1 MANNKQKVID
11 VALAEVGYLEKASD
25 KNLDNKTANAGKN
38 NYTKYWRD
46 LCPSYQKEPWCQ
58 CFVNWCFNKAYGTST
73 AKKLLYETAGWTYY
87 TPTGA
92 TYFQNN
98 KRWFTSNPQPGDIIY
113 FKNSTRIHH
122 VGLVYKVDSNR
133 VYTIEG
139 NTDSGSAVIANGG
152 EVAKKDYPLGRS
164 DIAGYGRPM
173 YDADVITTYSVVAI
187 DTGKKGMKVTAVLN
201 IRNGATTV
209 GTSVIGTYKTGTCIF
224 PTSRT
229 RLINGV
235 YWFKTDK
242 GYVSGKYLQGWV
254 KDSDATWWY
263 NDCGKYPTSEWKEI
277 DGVQYYF
284 TKDGYMAA
292 STWIKSTVKECWY
305 WVDAN
310 GAWDKSKT
318 TKIKPRNTVI

>member
-11 VALAEVGYLEKASD
+11 IALAEVGYLEKASN
-25 KNLDNKTANAGKN
+25 KNLDSKTANAGQN

-46 LCPSYQKEPWCQ
+46 LCPNYQKQPWCQ
-58 CFVNWCFNKAYGTST
+58 CFVNWCFNKAYGTAT

-92 TYFQNN
+92 QYFKNN
-98 KRWFTSNPQPGDIIY
+98 KQWYTSNPQIGDIIY
-113 FKNSTRIHH
+113 FKNSERIHH
-122 VGLVYKVDSNR
+122 VGLVYKVDSNK

-139 NTDSGSAVIANGG
+139 NTSSGTAVIANGG
-152 EVAKKDYPLGRS
+152 EVAKKEYTLGRS
-164 DIAGYGRPM
+164 DIAGYGRPQ
-173 YDADVITTYSVVAI
+173 YDADEIKIYPTVAVS
-187 DTGKKGMKVTAVLN
+187 TGRKGMKVTAILN

-209 GTSVIGTYKTGTCIF
+209 GTTVVSTYAAGTSIY
-224 PTSRT
+224 PTERT
-229 RLINGV
+229 RLVDGI
-235 YWFKTDK
+235 YWFKTDR

-292 STWIKSTVKECWY
+292 STWIKSTVKEQWY
-305 WVDAN
+305 WVDEN
-310 GAWDKSKT
+310 GAWDESKT

>member
-1 MANNKQKVID
+1 
-11 VALAEVGYLEKASD
+11 
-25 KNLDNKTANAGKN
+25 
-38 NYTKYWRD
+38 
-46 LCPSYQKEPWCQ
+46 
-58 CFVNWCFNKAYGTST
+58 
-73 AKKLLYETAGWTYY
+73 
-87 TPTGA
+87 
-92 TYFQNN
+92 
-98 KRWFTSNPQPGDIIY
+98 
-113 FKNSTRIHH
+113 
-122 VGLVYKVDSNR
+122 
-133 VYTIEG
+133 
-139 NTDSGSAVIANGG
+139 
-152 EVAKKDYPLGRS
+152 
-164 DIAGYGRPM
+164 M

-277 DGVQYYF
+277 DGV
-284 TKDGYMAA
+284 
-292 STWIKSTVKECWY
+292 
-305 WVDAN
+305 
-310 GAWDKSKT
+310 
-318 TKIKPRNTVI
+318 